1 MELKKSPKSDLNN
14 KRSLFLEIGLI
25 VSLGIVIICFAIG
38 QREKGV
44 ERIETETVAAEEEVI
59 INTVQEQKP
68 PQPVKQTIEVF
79 SDFINVVKNDAKIT
93 TEFNFD
99 DFSEDV
105 VIVQQEVF
113 VEEEEEDDVPLLFVE
128 DMPQFQ
134 GGDLNK
140 FRNWVQS
147 RLKYPA
153 IAQENNIQGKVVLS
167 FVIEKDGSLTN
178 ISVLQSPDR
187 SLAEEASRVLA
198 LSPKWTPGKQRN
210 IPTRV
215 KYTLPV
221 DFVLHN

>member
-1 MELKKSPKSDLNN
+1 MELKKSPKADLNN
-14 KRSLFLEIGLI
+14 KKGLFLEIGLVI
-25 VSLGIVIICFAIG
+25 SLGNVIIAFAIG
-38 QREKGV
+38 QKDKDVEK
-44 ERIETETVAAEEEVI
+44 IETEVVAAEEEVI

-93 TEFNFD
+93 TEFSFD

-113 VEEEEEDDVPLLFVE
+113 VEEEEEDDTPLLFVE
-128 DMPQFQ
+128 DMPSFQ

-153 IAQENNIQGKVVLS
+153 IAQENNIQGKVTLS
-167 FVIEKDGSLTN
+167 FVIEKDGTLTH
-178 ISVLQSPDR
+178 IEVLQSPDR
-187 SLAEEASRVLA
+187 SLSEEASRILA
-198 LSPKWTPGKQRN
+198 QSPKWTPGKQRN
-210 IPTRV
+210 IPVRV
-215 KYTLPV
+215 KYILPV

>member
-1 MELKKSPKSDLNN
+1 MELKKSPKADLNN
-14 KRSLFLEIGLI
+14 KKGLFLEIGLVI
-25 VSLGIVIICFAIG
+25 SLGIVIIAFAIG
-38 QREKGV
+38 QKDKDVEK
-44 ERIETETVAAEEEVI
+44 IETEVVAAEEEVI

-93 TEFNFD
+93 TEFSFD

-113 VEEEEEDDVPLLFVE
+113 VE
-128 DMPQFQ
+128 DMPSFQ

-153 IAQENNIQGKVVLS
+153 IAQENNIQGKVTLS
-167 FVIEKDGSLTN
+167 FVIEKDGTLTH
-178 ISVLQSPDR
+178 IEVLQSPDR
-187 SLAEEASRVLA
+187 SLSEEASRILA
-198 LSPKWTPGKQRN
+198 QSPKWTPGKQRN
-210 IPTRV
+210 IPVRV
-215 KYTLPV
+215 KYILPV